1 MPFSVLMSL
10 YAKERP
16 EYLRQ
21 SLDSVFAQTL
31 RADEVILVE
40 DGPLTQELYAILKEY
55 QNTFPELKIITLAVN
70 QGLGKAL
77 NEGLK
82 HCSFD
87 LVARMDT
94 DDVCKG
100 YRFENQIKYMEDHP
114 DIDLCS
120 SWIEEFEE
128 SPEKIISIK
137 TLPETHEDISS
148 YIKKRNPINHPSS
161 CFRKKAVME
170 AGGYQHFPLFED
182 YYLWARMFKHGSKIY
197 NIQTP
202 LLSFRTSKEMFKRR
216 GGLKY
221 AINNMKFQ
229 LELHRLGITSLPQ
242 SLISGTV
249 RGVVYLMPNLLRSLI
264 YKKILRS

>member
-10 YAKERP
+10 YSKERP

-21 SLDSVFAQTL
+21 SLDSVFSQTL

-40 DGPLTQELYAILKEY
+40 DGPLTPELESVVKEY
-55 QNTFPELKIITLAVN
+55 ESTYPELKAIALDTN
-70 QGLGKAL
+70 SGLGKAL

-82 HCSFD
+82 HCLFE

-94 DDVCKG
+94 DDVCKRN
-100 YRFENQIKYMEDHP
+100 RFETQIKYMEDHP
-114 DIDLCS
+114 EIDLCS

-128 SPEKIISIK
+128 SPEKVSSIK
-137 TLPETHEDISS
+137 TLPETHEEISC

-161 CFRKKAVME
+161 CFRKKAVIE
-170 AGGYQHFPLFED
+170 AGGYQHLPLFED
-182 YYLWARMFKHGSKIY
+182 YYLWARMFKQGCKFS

-216 GGLKY
+216 GGVKY
-221 AINNMKFQ
+221 AITNMKFQ
-229 LELHRLGITSLPQ
+229 LELHKLGIISLPQ
-242 SLISGTV
+242 SLISGIL
-249 RGVVYLMPNLLRSLI
+249 RGIVYLIPNYLRSLI